1 MPTMHPLTRLYIF
14 SRNLR
19 ATPQKADTIEA
30 SRSEKINVSL
40 PKTPQNPSEN
50 GHATSGEIVD
60 TTFGDDEISIA
71 PTATDATSPPASAT
85 AGDAAANA
93 EEHSISA
100 ASACLPT
107 ILEVP
112 SAPSTPAHPT
122 EARTPSA
129 STPAAA
135 EKDGILESV
144 DPLELGKG
152 GDGTVGTITLQH
164 AADAK
169 TGAADDASVAADGE
183 SVELR
188 SEDATAGTEEAK
200 TEVPMISSGDTLQL
214 QHTVRHP
221 ATHCNALQCTATHC
235 RWRDDETRRSDDL
248 HDENLTGWRTVTQCN
263 TLQCTATHCNTL
275 QHTAIHCDTLQHTAD
290 DARTRSEV
298 MTTHSNVSWLI
309 HINVSWLT
317 HMQCPD
323 ALICNRRHATGHAK
337 NKTRV
342 ILVHMCNE
350 VRYVYRYHDSC
361 IQQTTFATGMTHS
374 YVSWLIHMC
383 HDSFKRVMTH
393 SYVSSLIY
401 MRHNSFI

>member
-1 MPTMHPLTRLYIF
+1 MYPIVPKNSSKQDGACNFLPVAYISFLSITCNSVRLHKHDYTYVYFHKYIFRYMCSACTFNSSQMFAVMACMSDGVNTISLLLINIYMHMPTMHPLTRLYIF

-200 TEVPMISSGDTLQL
+200 TEVLMISSGDTLQL

-235 RWRDDETRRSDDL
+235 R
-248 HDENLTGWRTVTQCN
+248 
-263 TLQCTATHCNTL
+263 
-275 QHTAIHCDTLQHTAD
+275 
-290 DARTRSEV
+290 
-298 MTTHSNVSWLI
+298 
-309 HINVSWLT
+309 
-317 HMQCPD
+317 
-323 ALICNRRHATGHAK
+323 
-337 NKTRV
+337 
-342 ILVHMCNE
+342 
-350 VRYVYRYHDSC
+350 
-361 IQQTTFATGMTHS
+361 
-374 YVSWLIHMC
+374 
-383 HDSFKRVMTH
+383 
-393 SYVSSLIY
+393 
-401 MRHNSFI
+401 